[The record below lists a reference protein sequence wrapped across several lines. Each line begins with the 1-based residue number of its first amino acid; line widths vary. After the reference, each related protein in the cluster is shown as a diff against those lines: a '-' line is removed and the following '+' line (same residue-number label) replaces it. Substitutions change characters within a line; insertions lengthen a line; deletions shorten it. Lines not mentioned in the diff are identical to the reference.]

1 MEKIGVIG
9 AGITGLFSALNLAL
23 DGYDVTLFDR
33 EYILSGTSG
42 KFHGMLHSGS
52 RYSVN
57 DNESAR
63 ECIRENTLL
72 SNTASS
78 FIKNTGGYYL
88 ALNDDEAEYG
98 DLLLQ
103 KNKENGIPTKELDV
117 KEMLKIEPNVNSNIV
132 RALNVPDKVI
142 YAHPFAAAVAVEAK
156 MLGAHLKFKS
166 EVLGARING
175 KSVESIKY
183 SSRNKTVD
191 EKFDYIINTTGP
203 WSGHL
208 LKSFGV
214 GDFEVMPTLGYMASY
229 DYLFSNAILNRMRE
243 PSDGD
248 ILLPY
253 GTMSVAGTVA
263 IISDDVENNEID
275 PEDLDTMLSEVSE
288 MVPSLSRHT
297 YKKLYSSM
305 RPLIRED
312 YSRATRDFKIYRNMD
327 NVFSI
332 IGGKF
337 TTSRLMGEA
346 VSKRVSELTGT
357 GSQDTSKII
366 LNETFDRFIEKY
378 KHSINSTFMNYI
390 SSYGNSMDYGY
401 LNQLES
407 AFIFNEAIRFG
418 D

>member
-33 EYILSGTSG
+33 DYILSGTSG

-52 RYSVN
+52 RYSVH
-57 DNESAR
+57 DSESAK
-63 ECIRENTLL
+63 ECIRENNLL
-72 SNTASS
+72 SSTASS

-88 ALNDDEAEYG
+88 ALNDEEAEYG
-98 DLLLQ
+98 DMLMK
-103 KNKENGIPTKELDV
+103 KNRENSISTREIEI
-117 KEMLKIEPNVNSNIV
+117 KEMLALEPNVNRNVV
-132 RALNVPDKVI
+132 RAMQVPDKVI
-142 YAHPFAAAVAVEAK
+142 YAHPFAAAVAVEA
-156 MLGAHLKFKS
+156 MMNGARLRFKA
-166 EVLGARING
+166 EVLGA
-175 KSVESIKY
+175 SVRDNSVKSIKY
-183 SSRNKTVD
+183 SYKNKIVN

-208 LKSFGV
+208 LKSFGI

-263 IISDDVENNEID
+263 IISDNAENNDID
-275 PEDLDTMLSEVSE
+275 PEDLDTMISEVSQME
-288 MVPSLSRHT
+288 PSLTGHS

-312 YSRATRDFKIYRNMD
+312 DSRSSRDFKIYRNMD
-327 NVFSI
+327 NLFSI

-337 TTSRLMGEA
+337 TTARLMGEA
-346 VSKRVSELTGT
+346 ISKKLSEITGT
-357 GSQDTSKII
+357 GSMDTSKII
-366 LNETFDRFIEKY
+366 LNDTFDRFIEKY
-378 KHSINSTFMNYI
+378 KNRINMTFMNYI
-390 SSYGNSMDYGY
+390 SSYGNSMDYGS

-407 AFIFNEAIRFG
+407 AFIFNEAIKIG

>member
-1 MEKIGVIG
+1 
-9 AGITGLFSALNLAL
+9 
-23 DGYDVTLFDR
+23 
-33 EYILSGTSG
+33 
-42 KFHGMLHSGS
+42 
-52 RYSVN
+52 
-57 DNESAR
+57 
-63 ECIRENTLL
+63 
-72 SNTASS
+72 
-78 FIKNTGGYYL
+78 
-88 ALNDDEAEYG
+88 
-98 DLLLQ
+98 
-103 KNKENGIPTKELDV
+103 
-117 KEMLKIEPNVNSNIV
+117 
-132 RALNVPDKVI
+132 
-142 YAHPFAAAVAVEAK
+142 
-156 MLGAHLKFKS
+156 
-166 EVLGARING
+166 
-175 KSVESIKY
+175 
-183 SSRNKTVD
+183 
-191 EKFDYIINTTGP
+191 
-203 WSGHL
+203 
-208 LKSFGV
+208 
-214 GDFEVMPTLGYMASY
+214 MPTLGYMASY

-357 GSQDTSKII
+357 RSQDTSKII

-378 KHSINSTFMNYI
+378 KNSINSTFMNYI

>member
-23 DGYDVTLFDR
+23 DGYNVTLFDR
-33 EYILSGTSG
+33 DYIISGTSG

-57 DNESAR
+57 DRQSAI
-63 ECIRENTLL
+63 ECIQENKLL
-72 SNTASS
+72 SSTASS

-88 ALNDDEAEYG
+88 AFNDDEAEYG
-98 DLLLQ
+98 DKLIS
-103 KNKENGIPTKELDV
+103 KNRENGIPTDELTV
-117 KEMLKIEPNVNSNIV
+117 KEMVDVEPAISKNLV

-156 MLGAHLKFKS
+156 MLGVKLRFKA
-166 EVLGARING
+166 EVTGGNRNG
-175 KSVESIKY
+175 NSLESLEYI
-183 SSRNKTVD
+183 SRNKTFN
-191 EKFDYIINTTGP
+191 EKFDYIINTAGP

-208 LKSFGV
+208 LESFGIS
-214 GDFEVMPTLGYMASY
+214 DFEVMPTLGYMASF
-229 DYLFSNAILNRMRE
+229 DRLFSNSILNRMRD

-253 GTMSVAGTVA
+253 GGMSVAGTVA
-263 IISDDVENNEID
+263 IISDDVENNDID
-275 PEDLDTMLSEVSE
+275 PEDLDTMLSEVAQ
-288 MVPSLSRHT
+288 MVPSLT
-297 YKKLYSSM
+297 AYKYKKLYSSM
-305 RPLIRED
+305 RPLVREEN
-312 YSRATRDFKIYRNMD
+312 SRSSRDFKIYRNMD

-337 TTSRLMGEA
+337 TTSRLMGQA
-346 VSKRVSELTGT
+346 ISQKLSEIT
-357 GSQDTSKII
+357 GSKSMDTSKIV
-366 LNETFDRFIEKY
+366 LNDTFDKFMDKY
-378 KHSINSTFMNYI
+378 KGQINTGFMNYI

-401 LNQLES
+401 LNQIES
-407 AFIFNEAIRFG
+407 AFIFNEAIRIG